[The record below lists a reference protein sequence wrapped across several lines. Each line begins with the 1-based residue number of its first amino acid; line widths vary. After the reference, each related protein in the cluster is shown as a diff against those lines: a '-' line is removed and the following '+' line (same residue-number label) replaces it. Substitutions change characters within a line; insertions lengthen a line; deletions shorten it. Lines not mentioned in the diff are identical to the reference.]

1 MGDAPLVSAVLSTYN
16 RAGLVVEAVESV
28 LAQTVADREV
38 IVVDDGST
46 DDTAGSLRRFGDR
59 IRYHP
64 KPNGGAASARN
75 VGIGLARGR
84 YLAFLDSDDAWVP
97 DHLAAQL
104 AAFEAEPGLGLVYG
118 EYHSYEGD
126 RLVGVFPRRAAPS
139 GHAYAGL
146 LAASLVQTSTAMVP
160 KAIAEQNGP
169 FNERYRI
176 GDEYDWFLRLSARW
190 PIRFLP
196 RPLVRYRVHGG
207 NLSRDAVRFNSEML
221 VIYRGLRD
229 DASLSPAHRALAG
242 RRVARYEY
250 TVGRALEEAGRPAEA
265 HAHYRAALAER
276 WWQEF
281 PKAHLGAWRTRRA
294 LRPPGTGAIDSADRP
309 PADAPAGT
317 KPHRLGSGT
326 RPADGADP
334 RRG

>member
-1 MGDAPLVSAVLSTYN
+1 MEGRSRVGVS
-16 RAGLVVEAVESV
+16 
-28 LAQTVADREV
+28 
-38 IVVDDGST
+38 I
-46 DDTAGSLRRFGDR
+46 
-59 IRYHP
+59 
-64 KPNGGAASARN
+64 AA
-75 VGIGLARGR
+75 
-84 YLAFLDSDDAWVP
+84 
-97 DHLAAQL
+97 
-104 AAFEAEPGLGLVYG
+104 
-118 EYHSYEGD
+118 
-126 RLVGVFPRRAAPS
+126 VFPRRAAHA
-139 GHAYAGL
+139 GQAYAGL

-160 KAIAEQNGP
+160 KAVAEQNGP

-207 NLSRDAVRFNSEML
+207 NISRDAVRFNSEML

-229 DASLSPAHRALAG
+229 DAARSPTHRALAG

-281 PKAHLGAWRTRRA
+281 PKAHLGAWRTRHAAR
-294 LRPPGTGAIDSADRP
+294 
-309 PADAPAGT
+309 
-317 KPHRLGSGT
+317 
-326 RPADGADP
+326 
-334 RRG
+334 